1 MLESWRYFWNNPGR
15 RRVMLMA
22 YLFIAP
28 VVLYVF
34 VTSFIPMFTSLYLSF
49 TRYNALSAA
58 KWIGL
63 ANYRDILFRDTLF
76 WRALRNTAQ
85 YSLEVLP
92 VNIALS
98 LGLAILINRKLR
110 GITLFRTLYYLPVV
124 TSAIAVSMIWMWLY
138 ERNLGLINLLLD
150 QFGIGPVDWLGKPGL
165 ALHSIAAMRVWKGIG
180 WNMVIYL
187 AGLQGIP
194 QYLYEAAMLD
204 GASTWQQ
211 FRKITWPMLKPVTYY
226 VITMGLISTLQAF
239 TELYAMSRG
248 TGGPLDSTTTIGFLI
263 YQQAFQYYEMGK
275 ASAIAFILFVAI
287 FALSLINVK
296 FFQSR
301 VEGGV

>member
-1 MLESWRYFWNNPGR
+1 MVGSWRYYWKNPGR

-34 VTSFIPMFTSLYLSF
+34 VTSFIPMFTSFYLSF

-58 KWIGL
+58 QWIGL

-76 WRALRNTAQ
+76 WRALRNTVQ

-92 VNIALS
+92 ANIALS
-98 LGLAILINRKLR
+98 LSLAILINRKLR

-138 ERNLGLINLLLD
+138 ERNFGLINLLLD
-150 QFGIGPVDWLGKPGL
+150 RFGIAPVDWLGRPEL
-165 ALHSIAAMRVWKGIG
+165 ALHSIAAMRIWKGIG

-194 QYLYEAAMLD
+194 RYLYEAAMLD
-204 GASTWQQ
+204 GATTWQQ

-263 YQQAFQYYEMGK
+263 YQQAFQYYEMGR

-287 FALSLINVK
+287 FTLSLINVK